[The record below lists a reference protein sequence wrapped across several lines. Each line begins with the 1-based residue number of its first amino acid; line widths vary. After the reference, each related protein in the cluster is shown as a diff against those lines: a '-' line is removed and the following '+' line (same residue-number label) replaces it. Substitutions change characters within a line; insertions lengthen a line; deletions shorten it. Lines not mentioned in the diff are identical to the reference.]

1 MFSEKKKM
9 VIKTFKNILDIY
21 KKISFYYVIENQKK
35 NIFLIGYDSI
45 IYFLKKYIFKKIDN
59 NKKYILNYVNNLD
72 IKLIISFIL
81 SSSIVIA
88 FSFFMLIF
96 SIKKDHYIDSNINQN
111 NINNTV
117 ESNSKKDNKDEKEKA
132 ETVRISE
139 IALDEE
145 INAQNSYNRSSYSFD
160 VNRKI
165 KTLKKVH
172 IFNNED
178 WNSINNIINEET
190 EFIVDKIVSPGGYLM
205 YKIAEGEYKGNY
217 ITANEKLVDIID
229 KNDNFSFEFVDKPLK
244 LKILSN
250 ITEYTDVELKNVK
263 QTVYKGTEIKAG
275 GFLVKSNR
283 LVYKTYDNNFLPI
296 DPTKITEQEF
306 VQEQPI
312 KKENKNTKNNNKI
325 VKSKKN
331 KK

>member
-145 INAQNSYNRSSYSFD
+145 INAQNSYNASSYSFD

-172 IFNNED
+172 IFSNED

-190 EFIVDKIVSPGGYLM
+190 EFVVDKIVSPSGYLM

-217 ITANEKLVDIID
+217 ITANEKLVEVID
-229 KNDNFSFEFVDKPLK
+229 KNDNFSFEFVDKPIK

-263 QTVYKGTEIKAG
+263 QTVYKGTEIKAV
-275 GFLVKSNR
+275 GFLIKSNR